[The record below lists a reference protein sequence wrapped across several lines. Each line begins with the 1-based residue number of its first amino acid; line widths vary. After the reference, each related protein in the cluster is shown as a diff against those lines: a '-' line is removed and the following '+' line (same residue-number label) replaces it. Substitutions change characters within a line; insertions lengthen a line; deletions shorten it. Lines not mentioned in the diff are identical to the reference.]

1 MSNLNQQFN
10 IGSVQVPGRLA
21 LGPMAGVTDST
32 FRNICK
38 DMGASLLYTE
48 MVSAKGIFYNNK
60 NTEELLKCSENE
72 HPLGL
77 QLFGSDPDIMGDMAE
92 KLKERPFDFIDVN
105 MGCPVPK
112 VVNNGEGSALMKNP
126 VLVSEIVDAL
136 VKKAGKPVT
145 VKIRK
150 GFDSE
155 NCVEIAKAAESAGAS
170 AVAVHGRLRS
180 EYYYGHADWKCIA
193 DVKKAVKIPV
203 IGSGDVTDI
212 YSCKRMFDET
222 GVDCVMIARA
232 ALGNP
237 WIFAECKAYMEDG
250 TILEKPGI
258 DEVKAMVL
266 RQAEDM
272 CADKGENV
280 AMREMRKHVAW
291 YFKGFPGSSKLRGNV
306 NSLIKLKDLKTM
318 LDAYN

>member
-1 MSNLNQQFN
+1 MPTPASQFN
-10 IGSVQVPGRLA
+10 IGQITVPGRLA
-21 LGPMAGVTDST
+21 LGPMAGVTDIT
-32 FRNICK
+32 FRNLCK
-38 DMGASLLYTE
+38 EQGAALLYTE
-48 MVSAKGIFYNNK
+48 MVSAKGIYYNNK

-77 QLFGSDPDIMGDMAE
+77 QLFGSDPQIMGDMAE
-92 KLKERPFDFIDVN
+92 KLKDRAFDFIDVN

-112 VVNNGEGSALMKNP
+112 VVGNGEGSALMKNP
-126 VLVSEIVDAL
+126 GLVYEIVEAL

-150 GFDSE
+150 GFDTE
-155 NCVEIAKAAESAGAS
+155 NCVEVAKAAEAAGTA
-170 AVAVHGRLRS
+170 AVAVHGRLRN
-180 EYYYGHADWKCIA
+180 EYYYGHADWNCIA

-237 WIFAECKAYMEDG
+237 WIFAQCKAYIEDG
-250 TILEKPGI
+250 TILEKP
-258 DEVKAMVL
+258 DLNEVKAMVL
-266 RQAEDM
+266 KQAENM
-272 CADKGENV
+272 CADKGECTS
-280 AMREMRKHVAW
+280 MREMRKHVAW

-306 NSLIKLKDLKTM
+306 NILIKLEDLKKM
-318 LDAYN
+318 LDAYS